1 MTKINLNPKVRRIH
15 HLKVIVNL
23 IAAAGHLAVV
33 MAHQMI
39 VKIQEIKDKRKKPDK
54 IKKIRKNKKN
64 KIRKK
69 LIKNKEINQ
78 KITTAEKKMKN

>member
-15 HLKVIVNL
+15 HLKVIANL
-23 IAAAGHLAVV
+23 IAAVSHLAVV

-39 VKIQEIKDKRKKPDK
+39 VKIQEIKEKRKKSDK

-78 KITTAEKKMKN
+78 KIMKTEKKMKN